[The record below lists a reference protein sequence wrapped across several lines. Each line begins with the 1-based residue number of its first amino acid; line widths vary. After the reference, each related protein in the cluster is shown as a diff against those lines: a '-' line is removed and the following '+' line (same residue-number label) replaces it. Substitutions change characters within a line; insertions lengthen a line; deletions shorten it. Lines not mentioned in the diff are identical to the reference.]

1 MTLRTALEQGVKLLE
16 EANVGVPRLTAE
28 ILLSHALRRER
39 VYLFAH
45 PEEDLTELAWIHYGR
60 YLHRRLSGVPTQY
73 ITKKQE
79 FYGRDFLVT
88 PAVLIP
94 RPETEHL
101 VSTVLELITPGAVT
115 IDVGTGSGAVAV
127 SVALEARDVRVVGTD
142 ISFDALQVAAEN
154 ARALGAPVEFVH
166 CDLLDAISAADVIAS
181 NPPYVGLNE
190 SDGLQREVREHEPHV
205 ALFAGTDGNCIYRRL
220 VRDAERMLRH
230 GGWLAVELGW
240 RSLDAVRAMMGS
252 GWTEIQVTDDLAGI
266 ARVIRGRW
274 TP

>member
-1 MTLRTALEQGVKLLE
+1 MTLRTALEQGIKLLE
-16 EANVGVPRLTAE
+16 EGNVGVPRLTAE
-28 ILLSHALRRER
+28 VLLAHALRRER

-45 PEEDLTELAWIHYGR
+45 PEEELAELGWIHYGR
-60 YLHRRLSGVPTQY
+60 YLHQRLSGVPTQY

-88 PAVLIP
+88 PDVLIP

-101 VSTVLELITPGAVT
+101 VSAVLELVTPSAVVV
-115 IDVGTGSGAVAV
+115 DVGTGSGAIAV
-127 SVALEARDVRVVGTD
+127 SVALESKARVFATD
-142 ISFDALQVAAEN
+142 ISSGALRVASEN
-154 ARALGAPVEFVH
+154 ARTLGAAVGFVQ
-166 CDLLDAISAADVIAS
+166 CDLVYAISSADVIAS

-190 SDGLQREVREHEPHV
+190 ADGLQREVREHEPHV
-205 ALFAGTDGNCIYRRL
+205 ALFAGSDGNCLYRRL
-220 VRDAERMLRH
+220 VRDAERVLTP
-230 GGWLAVELGW
+230 GGWLALELGW

-252 GWTEIQVTDDLAGI
+252 GWSEVNVVDDLAGI